1 LIARLAQ
8 FAIRRPVLV
17 LVSWALAVSV
27 LAVVGRGVEQKLV
40 PTTLSVPGTESYRWK
55 ELMDGHLGE
64 PAAVLLRGPH
74 HEVERQGSRLA
85 GALLRRPHTS
95 ALSPWSG
102 GREAKR
108 LRPSRGE
115 AVIVLNLE
123 IPEGENENTIV
134 PPLERFIDRRIDPPV
149 ETHLSGLFGRDLN
162 EASVD
167 AVHKG
172 ELIAFPALVI
182 VLLLVFRTP
191 IAAAIPL
198 VIALGT
204 VASGFGVIAI
214 ITRWQDLDA
223 LTLSLASMIGLAL
236 GVDYSLLLVSRFREA
251 LAQGHLPRQAA
262 SIAANTAGR
271 TAAFAGG
278 VLVSITLVTC
288 LASPGRL
295 LFSPAVGAI
304 VVALL
309 SMVGAVLV
317 TPSAVCLLGA
327 RINKFQIGGRRGRQ
341 GEETIGRFVRTVN
354 RRPLLAAGMVLAGL
368 LLLVAPVLALD
379 TIPPDP
385 RQLPEGS
392 KGLEDYNRV
401 REAGFGPQ
409 VEVALRTPEGA
420 LTDPEHLREIER
432 FERRLREMPF
442 VKFVTGPGAIA
453 KRARELHDAPKEI
466 RRAKRQLRGHESDL
480 TRLASG
486 VQRATAGVGRLRDGL
501 GRAAGGARTLEAHTR
516 LAGAGTASLNAGAA
530 RAADGARGLGDGN
543 ARAAGGARQLTGGAA
558 RAGRVAGRIAAG
570 GKRLSDGLNDRLA
583 PGAAKLARELRKGQG
598 QLEALS
604 VPTQTATQV
613 VKNVFRAVRRFGVE
627 RSGSSM
633 RRGHDCSKE
642 RTAGCWWADQ
652 RLLEALEQIEAHVL
666 QELETALAA
675 IGGIPLA
682 QYASELG
689 RAADGADRL
698 EQAARDAGE
707 GADRLSDGTGQ
718 LAAGLTRLA
727 RGNARLEAGLA
738 RLAEGAPQLARALG
752 RLRIGTGQLR
762 SGLSRIRAGQARL
775 ASGLDSGARR
785 SESLKSRLAGG
796 AGEVGL
802 VRSQLASGAGSESLR
817 GLARLERQSP
827 GLFRSGY
834 LTVAAIDGM
843 PRRQRETTASVL
855 DTDNGGDV
863 GRVVIVPNIPTSDP
877 RTAAL
882 VDDVREIARDFG
894 ERDGLD
900 IAVGGVA
907 AQLVDYDRVTSARIP
922 LLVIAISLVTYL
934 GLVSIL
940 RSLLLPL
947 VAVALNLLTVAAA
960 FGVLTV
966 LFVGADPPLGGAGA
980 LDVIT
985 VAAIFAIAFALS
997 IDYQVFL
1004 LTRMREEFVRT
1015 HSNEAAINFGV
1026 NRTGGVVTGAA
1037 VIMIAVFL
1045 AFAMSDFVV
1054 VRQFGVGLTVAVL
1067 LDATIVRLV
1076 LLPAAMRLLGVRIW
1090 WMPGWLG
1097 ARLPSIDAKADL
1109 DAEGVRV
1116 AA

>member
-1 LIARLAQ
+1 LISRLAQ

-27 LAVVGRGVEQKLV
+27 LAAVGRGVEQKLV

-55 ELMDGHLGE
+55 ELMEGHLGE
-64 PAAVLLRGPH
+64 PAAVLLRGPPR
-74 HEVERQGSRLA
+74 EIDRQGPRLA
-85 GALLRRPHTS
+85 RALLQRQHTR

-102 GREAKR
+102 VSEAKR
-108 LRPSRGE
+108 LRPSPDK

-123 IPEGENENTIV
+123 IPEGENPNTIV
-134 PPLERFIDRRIDPPV
+134 PPLERFIDGRIDAPV
-149 ETHLSGLFGRDLN
+149 KTHLSGLFGRDLN
-162 EASVD
+162 KASVD
-167 AVHKG
+167 AVHQG
-172 ELIAFPALVI
+172 ELIAFPVLVI

-214 ITRWQDLDA
+214 ITELQDLDA

-251 LAQGHLPRQAA
+251 LAQGHLPHQAA

-271 TAAFAGG
+271 TAVFAGW

-288 LASPGRL
+288 LASPGTL
-295 LFSPAVGAI
+295 LLSPSIGAI
-304 VVALL
+304 VVTLL

-317 TPSAVCLLGA
+317 TPSAVRLLGP
-327 RINKFQIGGRRGRQ
+327 RINKCQIGGRRGNGN
-341 GEETIGRFVRTVN
+341 GEETIARVVRRVS
-354 RRPLLAAGMVLAGL
+354 RRPLLAAGTVLAGL
-368 LLLVAPVLALD
+368 LLLVGPVLAVD

-392 KGLEDYNRV
+392 RGLEDFNRV

-409 VEVALRTPEGA
+409 VEVALRTPKGA
-420 LTDPEHLREIER
+420 LTDPEHLGEIER
-432 FERRLREMPF
+432 FERRLRDMPF

-453 KRARELHDAPKEI
+453 RRARELHDAPREI
-466 RRAKRQLRGHESDL
+466 RRAKRQLRAHESGL

-486 VQRATAGVGRLRDGL
+486 VQRATAGVGRLQDGL
-501 GRAAGGARTLEAHTR
+501 GRAASGARRLEAHTR
-516 LAGAGTASLNAGAA
+516 LAGAGTARLDAGAG
-530 RAADGARGLGDGN
+530 RAADGARGVEDGN
-543 ARAAGGARQLTGGAA
+543 ARAAGGARRLTSGAA
-558 RAGRVAGRIAAG
+558 RAGGLAGRIAAG
-570 GKRLSDGLNDRLA
+570 GRRLSDGLNDRLA
-583 PGAAKLARELRKGQG
+583 PGAAKLARELRKGQV

-604 VPTQTATQV
+604 LPTKTATRV
-613 VKNVFRAVRRFGVE
+613 VKNVFRAVRRFGIE

-633 RRGHDCSKE
+633 RQHACSKA
-642 RTAGCWWADQ
+642 RTAGCWWADP
-652 RLLEALEQIEAHVL
+652 RFLEALEQVEAHVL
-666 QELETALAA
+666 RELETALAA
-675 IGGIPLA
+675 IGGIPLER
-682 QYASELG
+682 YASELG

-698 EQAARDAGE
+698 EQAARHAGE

-727 RGNARLEAGLA
+727 RGNARLETGLGQ
-738 RLAEGAPQLARALG
+738 LAERAPQLARALG
-752 RLRIGTGQLR
+752 RLRTGTGRLQ
-762 SGLSRIRAGQARL
+762 SGLGRIRAAQGRL
-775 ASGLDSGARR
+775 AGGLDSGARR
-785 SESLKSRLAGG
+785 SQSLEGRLSGG

-802 VRSQLASGAGSESLR
+802 VRDQLASAAGSEPLR
-817 GLARLERQSP
+817 GLARLESQSP

-855 DTDNGGDV
+855 DTDSGGDV
-863 GRVVIVPNIPTSDP
+863 GRVVIVPDIPTSDP

-882 VDDVREIARDFG
+882 VDDVRGIARDFG
-894 ERDGLD
+894 EREGLD

-947 VAVALNLLTVAAA
+947 VAVALNLLTVGAA

-1015 HSNEAAINFGV
+1015 GSTEAAINFGV
-1026 NRTGGVVTGAA
+1026 DRTGGVVTGAA
-1037 VIMIAVFL
+1037 VIMISVFL

-1054 VRQFGVGLTVAVL
+1054 IRQFGVGLTVAVL

-1076 LLPAAMRLLGVRIW
+1076 LLPAVMRLFGFRIW
-1090 WMPGWLG
+1090 WMPRWLG
-1097 ARLPSIDAKADL
+1097 SRLPAL
-1109 DAEGVRV
+1109 DAD
-1116 AA
+1116 AARG

>member
-1 LIARLAQ
+1 
-8 FAIRRPVLV
+8 
-17 LVSWALAVSV
+17 
-27 LAVVGRGVEQKLV
+27 
-40 PTTLSVPGTESYRWK
+40 
-55 ELMDGHLGE
+55 
-64 PAAVLLRGPH
+64 
-74 HEVERQGSRLA
+74 
-85 GALLRRPHTS
+85 
-95 ALSPWSG
+95 
-102 GREAKR
+102 
-108 LRPSRGE
+108 
-115 AVIVLNLE
+115 VIVLNLE
-123 IPEGENENTIV
+123 IPEGEDQNSIV
-134 PPLERFIDRRIDPPV
+134 PPLERFIDGHIDPPV

-172 ELIAFPALVI
+172 ELIAFPVLVI
-182 VLLLVFRTP
+182 VLLFVFRTP

-198 VIALGT
+198 VIAVGT

-214 ITRWQDLDA
+214 ITELQDLDA

-251 LAQGHLPRQAA
+251 LAQRHLPPEAA
-262 SIAANTAGR
+262 SIAASTAGR
-271 TAAFAGG
+271 TAVFAGG

-288 LASPGRL
+288 LASPGTL
-295 LFSPAVGAI
+295 LVSPAVGAI
-304 VVALL
+304 VVTLL

-317 TPSAVCLLGA
+317 TPSAVCLLGC
-327 RINKFQIGGRRGRQ
+327 RIDKCQIGRRRRRGD
-341 GEETIGRFVRTVN
+341 GEETIARVVRRVS
-354 RRPLLAAGMVLAGL
+354 RRPLLAAGTVLAGL
-368 LLLVAPVLALD
+368 LLLASPVLALD

-392 KGLEDYNRV
+392 RGLEDYNRV

-420 LTDPEHLREIER
+420 LTDPDHLREIKR
-432 FERRLREMPF
+432 FERRLREMPY

-453 KRARELHDAPKEI
+453 RRARELHDAPKKI
-466 RRAKRQLRGHESDL
+466 RRAKRQLRERKSDL

-501 GRAAGGARTLEAHTR
+501 GRAADGLGRAASGARRLETHTR
-516 LAGAGTASLNAGAA
+516 LAGAGTARLDAGAA
-530 RAADGARGLGDGN
+530 RAADGALGLGDGN
-543 ARAAGGARQLTGGAA
+543 ARAAGGARQLTSGAA
-558 RAGRVAGRIAAG
+558 RAERVAGRIMAG
-570 GKRLSDGLNDRLA
+570 GKRLSDGLNNRLA

-604 VPTQTATQV
+604 PPGQTATRV
-613 VKNVFRAVRRFGVE
+613 VKNVFRAIRRFGVE
-627 RSGSSM
+627 KSGSSM
-633 RRGHDCSKE
+633 RRWHACSKA
-642 RTAGCWWADQ
+642 RTAGCWRADP
-652 RLLEALEQIEAHVL
+652 RFLEVLEQVEAHVL
-666 QELETALAA
+666 RELEKALAA
-675 IGGIPLA
+675 IGGIPIA

-689 RAADGADRL
+689 RAADGAERL

-727 RGNARLEAGLA
+727 RGNARLEAGLG
-738 RLAEGAPQLARALG
+738 RLVEGAPQLARALG
-752 RLRIGTGQLR
+752 RLRTGTGQLQ
-762 SGLSRIRAGQARL
+762 SGLSRIRAAQGSL
-775 ASGLDSGARR
+775 AGGLDSGARR
-785 SESLKSRLAGG
+785 SESLEGRLASG

-802 VRSQLASGAGSESLR
+802 VRNQLASGAGSEPLR

-843 PRRQRETTASVL
+843 PRRQRETTESVL
-855 DTDNGGDV
+855 DTDSGGDV
-863 GRVVIVPNIPTSDP
+863 GRVVIVPSIPTSDP

-894 ERDGLD
+894 EREGLD

-1004 LTRMREEFVRT
+1004 LTRMREAFVRT
-1015 HSNEAAINFGV
+1015 GSSEAAINFGV
-1026 NRTGGVVTGAA
+1026 DRTGGVVTGAA
-1037 VIMIAVFL
+1037 VIMITVFL

-1067 LDATIVRLV
+1067 LDATIVRLA
-1076 LLPAAMRLLGVRIW
+1076 LLPAVMRLFGFRIW
-1090 WMPGWLG
+1090 WMPSWLG
-1097 ARLPSIDAKADL
+1097 ARLPTVDVDAAR
-1109 DAEGVRV
+1109 G
-1116 AA
+1116 

>member
-1 LIARLAQ
+1 MITRLAG

-17 LVSWALAVSV
+17 LVCWALAVAV
-27 LAVVGRGVEQKLV
+27 LAAVGRGVEQKLV

-55 ELMDGHLGE
+55 QLMEGHLGE
-64 PAAVLLRGPH
+64 PAAVLLRGPPN
-74 HEVERQGSRLA
+74 EIDRQGPRLA
-85 GALLRRPHTS
+85 RALLRRQHTR

-102 GREAKR
+102 GSEAKR
-108 LRPSRGE
+108 LRPSPDE

-123 IPEGENENTIV
+123 IPEGENQNTIV
-134 PPLERFIDRRIDPPV
+134 PPLERFVDGRIDPPV

-162 EASVD
+162 KASVD

-172 ELIAFPALVI
+172 ELIALPVLVI
-182 VLLLVFRTP
+182 VLLFVFRTP

-204 VASGFGVIAI
+204 VASGFGVIAL
-214 ITRWQDLDA
+214 ITKVQDLDA

-251 LAQGHLPRQAA
+251 LAQGHPPREAA
-262 SIAANTAGR
+262 QIAANTAGR
-271 TAAFAGG
+271 TATFAGW

-288 LASPGRL
+288 LASPGTL
-295 LFSPAVGAI
+295 LFSPSIGAI
-304 VVALL
+304 VVTLL

-317 TPSAVCLLGA
+317 TPSAVCLLGT
-327 RINKFQIGGRRGRQ
+327 RINSWQIGGRREREKAEG
-341 GEETIGRFVRTVN
+341 TIGRVVRRAS
-354 RRPLLAAGMVLAGL
+354 RRPLLAAGTVLAGL
-368 LLLVAPVLALD
+368 LLLASPVLALD

-392 KGLEDYNRV
+392 SGLEDYNRV

-409 VEVALRTPEGA
+409 VEVALQTPQGA
-420 LTDPEHLREIER
+420 LTDPEHLRAIER

-453 KRARELHDAPKEI
+453 RRARELHDAPTEI
-466 RRAKRQLRGHESDL
+466 RRARRQLRVHESDL

-486 VQRATAGVGRLRDGL
+486 VQRATTGVGRLRDGL

-516 LAGAGTASLNAGAA
+516 LAGVGTARLDAGAA
-530 RAADGARGLGDGN
+530 RAADGALALGAGN
-543 ARAAGGARQLTGGAA
+543 ERTAGGARQLTSGAA

-570 GKRLSDGLNDRLA
+570 GRRLSDGLNDRFA

-604 VPTQTATQV
+604 LPTQTATRV

-633 RRGHDCSKE
+633 RPWQACSKAT
-642 RTAGCWWADQ
+642 TAGCLWADP
-652 RLLEALEQIEAHVL
+652 RFLKGLEQVEAHVL

-675 IGGIPLA
+675 IGGIPVA

-689 RAADGADRL
+689 RAADGAERL

-718 LAAGLTRLA
+718 LAAGLTTLA
-727 RGNARLEAGLA
+727 RGNARLEAGLG

-752 RLRIGTGQLR
+752 TLRTGTGRLR
-762 SGLSRIRAGQARL
+762 SGLSRIRAAQGRL
-775 ASGLDSGARR
+775 AGGLDSGAQR
-785 SESLKSRLAGG
+785 SESLEGRLAGG

-802 VRSQLASGAGSESLR
+802 VRNQLASGAGSEPLR
-817 GLARLERQSP
+817 GLTRLERQSP

-855 DTDNGGDV
+855 DTDSGGDV
-863 GRVVIVPNIPTSDP
+863 GRVVIVPDIPTSDP

-894 ERDGLD
+894 EREGLD

-940 RSLLLPL
+940 RALLLPL

-966 LFVGADPPLGGAGA
+966 LFVGADPLLGGAGA

-1015 HSNEAAINFGV
+1015 GSSEAAINFGV
-1026 NRTGGVVTGAA
+1026 DRTGGVVTGAA
-1037 VIMIAVFL
+1037 VIMISVFL

-1076 LLPAAMRLLGVRIW
+1076 LLPAAMRLFGFRIW
-1090 WMPGWLG
+1090 WMPSWLG
-1097 ARLPSIDAKADL
+1097 ARLPTL
-1109 DAEGVRV
+1109 DAD
-1116 AA
+1116 AARG

>member
-1 LIARLAQ
+1 LITRLAR

-17 LVSWALAVSV
+17 LVSWALAVSL
-27 LAVVGRGVEQKLV
+27 LAAVGRGVEQKLV

-55 ELMDGHLGE
+55 QLMEGHLGE
-64 PAAVLLRGPH
+64 PAAVLLRGPPD
-74 HEVERQGSRLA
+74 ELDRQGSRLA
-85 GALLRRPHTS
+85 RALLRRPHTR

-102 GREAKR
+102 VSEAKR
-108 LRPSRGE
+108 LRPSPDK

-123 IPEGENENTIV
+123 IPEGENQNTIV
-134 PPLERFIDRRIDPPV
+134 PPLERFLDRRIDAPV

-172 ELIAFPALVI
+172 ELIAFPVLVI

-191 IAAAIPL
+191 VAAAIPL

-214 ITRWQDLDA
+214 ITEFQDLDA

-262 SIAANTAGR
+262 QVAANTAGR
-271 TAAFAGG
+271 TATFAGG

-288 LASPGRL
+288 LASPGNL
-295 LFSPAVGAI
+295 LLSPSIGAI
-304 VVALL
+304 VVTLL

-317 TPSAVCLLGA
+317 TPSAVCLLGT
-327 RINKFQIGGRRGRQ
+327 RINKCQIGGRRANENGKS
-341 GEETIGRFVRTVN
+341 TIPRVVRTAS
-354 RRPLLAAGMVLAGL
+354 RRPLLAVGTVLAGL
-368 LLLVAPVLALD
+368 LLLLAPVLALD

-392 KGLEDYNRV
+392 RGLEDYNRV

-409 VEVALRTPEGA
+409 VEVGLRTPEGA

-432 FERRLREMPF
+432 FERRLREMPL

-453 KRARELHDAPKEI
+453 ERARELHDTPEEI
-466 RRAKRQLRGHESDL
+466 RRAKRQLRAHESDL

-501 GRAAGGARTLEAHTR
+501 GRVAGGARTLEAHTR
-516 LAGAGTASLNAGAA
+516 LAGAGTARLDAGAA
-530 RAADGARGLGDGN
+530 RAADGARGLGDGS
-543 ARAAGGARQLTGGAA
+543 ARAAGGAHQLTSGAA

-570 GKRLSDGLNDRLA
+570 GRRLSDGLNDRLA
-583 PGAAKLARELRKGQG
+583 PGAAKLARELHEGQE

-604 VPTQTATQV
+604 LPTQTATRV

-627 RSGSSM
+627 RPGSSM
-633 RRGHDCSKE
+633 RRGHACSNKRTVDCL
-642 RTAGCWWADQ
+642 WADP
-652 RLLEALEQIEAHVL
+652 RVREALEQVEAHVL
-666 QELETALAA
+666 QELETALADL
-675 IGGIPLA
+675 GRIPLA
-682 QYASELG
+682 RYASQLG

-698 EQAARDAGE
+698 EQAARAAGD
-707 GADRLSDGTGQ
+707 GADRLSDGTGE

-727 RGNARLEAGLA
+727 RGNARLEAGLG
-738 RLAEGAPQLARALG
+738 RLVESAPQLAHALG
-752 RLRIGTGQLR
+752 RLSVGSGRLQ
-762 SGLSRIRAGQARL
+762 SGLSRIRAAQGRL

-785 SESLKSRLAGG
+785 SESLQGRLAGG

-802 VRSQLASGAGSESLR
+802 VRDQLASGPGSEPLR

-863 GRVVIVPNIPTSDP
+863 GRVVIVPDIPTSDP

-882 VDDVREIARDFG
+882 VDDVREIARGFG
-894 ERDGLD
+894 ERQGLD
-900 IAVGGVA
+900 VAVGGVA

-922 LLVIAISLVTYL
+922 LLVIAISLVTFL

-1015 HSNEAAINFGV
+1015 GSSEAAINFGV
-1026 NRTGGVVTGAA
+1026 DRTGGVVTGAA
-1037 VIMIAVFL
+1037 VIMISVFL

-1067 LDATIVRLV
+1067 LDATIVRLA
-1076 LLPAAMRLLGVRIW
+1076 LLPALMRLFGFRIW
-1090 WMPGWLG
+1090 WMPRWLG
-1097 ARLPSIDAKADL
+1097 ARLPSL
-1109 DAEGVRV
+1109 DAD
-1116 AA
+1116 AARG

>member
-1 LIARLAQ
+1 LITRLAR

-27 LAVVGRGVEQKLV
+27 LAAFGRGVEQKLV

-55 ELMDGHLGE
+55 QLMEGHLGE
-64 PAAVLLRGPH
+64 PAAVLLRGPPN
-74 HEVERQGSRLA
+74 ELDRQGPRLA
-85 GALLRRPHTS
+85 RALLRRQHTR

-102 GREAKR
+102 VSEAKR
-108 LRPSRGE
+108 LRPSPDK
-115 AVIVLNLE
+115 AVIVLSLE
-123 IPEGENENTIV
+123 IPEGENQNTIV
-134 PPLERFIDRRIDPPV
+134 PPLERFVDRRIDAPV
-149 ETHLSGLFGRDLN
+149 KTHLSGLFGRDLN
-162 EASVD
+162 KASVD

-172 ELIAFPALVI
+172 ELIALPVLVL

-214 ITRWQDLDA
+214 ITELQDLDA

-262 SIAANTAGR
+262 QLAANTAGR
-271 TAAFAGG
+271 TATFAGG

-288 LASPGRL
+288 LASPGTL
-295 LFSPAVGAI
+295 LLSPSIGAI
-304 VVALL
+304 VVTLL

-317 TPSAVCLLGA
+317 TPSAVCLLGT
-327 RINKFQIGGRRGRQ
+327 RINKCQIGGRRGNAN
-341 GEETIGRFVRTVN
+341 GEETITRVVRTVS
-354 RRPLLAAGMVLAGL
+354 RRPLLAVGTVMAGL

-392 KGLEDYNRV
+392 RGLEDYNRV

-409 VEVALRTPEGA
+409 VEVGLRTAEGA

-432 FERRLREMPF
+432 FERRLREMPL
-442 VKFVTGPGAIA
+442 VKFVAGPGAIA
-453 KRARELHDAPKEI
+453 ERARELHNAPKEI
-466 RRAKRQLRGHESDL
+466 RRAKRQLRAHESNL

-486 VQRATAGVGRLRDGL
+486 VQRATTGVGRLRDGL

-516 LAGAGTASLNAGAA
+516 LAGVGTARLDAGAA
-530 RAADGARGLGDGN
+530 RAADGARGLGDGS
-543 ARAAGGARQLTGGAA
+543 ARAAGGARQLTSGAA

-570 GKRLSDGLNDRLA
+570 GRRLSDGLNNRLA
-583 PGAAKLARELRKGQG
+583 PGAAKLARELHKGQE
-598 QLEALS
+598 QLEALG
-604 VPTQTATQV
+604 VPTQTATRV

-627 RSGSSM
+627 RPGSSM
-633 RRGHDCSKE
+633 G
-642 RTAGCWWADQ
+642 GQWADP
-652 RLLEALEQIEAHVL
+652 RFLEALEQIEAHVL
-666 QELETALAA
+666 NKLETALGA

-682 QYASELG
+682 QYASELE

-698 EQAARDAGE
+698 EQAARDAGV

-727 RGNARLEAGLA
+727 RGNARLEAGLE
-738 RLAEGAPQLARALG
+738 RLAEGTPQLARALG
-752 RLRIGTGQLR
+752 RLRIGTGQLQ
-762 SGLSRIRAGQARL
+762 SGLSRIRAAQGRL

-785 SESLKSRLAGG
+785 SESLQGRLAGG

-802 VRSQLASGAGSESLR
+802 VRNQLASGAASEPLR

-855 DTDNGGDV
+855 DTDSGGDV
-863 GRVVIVPNIPTSDP
+863 GRVVIVPDIPTSDP

-894 ERDGLD
+894 EREGLD
-900 IAVGGVA
+900 VAVGGVA

-940 RSLLLPL
+940 RALLLPL

-1015 HSNEAAINFGV
+1015 GSTEAAINFGV
-1026 NRTGGVVTGAA
+1026 DRTGGVVTGAA
-1037 VIMIAVFL
+1037 VIMISVFL

-1076 LLPAAMRLLGVRIW
+1076 LLPAMMRLFGFRMW
-1090 WMPGWLG
+1090 WMPRWLG
-1097 ARLPSIDAKADL
+1097 ARLPTL
-1109 DAEGVRV
+1109 DAD
-1116 AA
+1116 AARG

>member
-1 LIARLAQ
+1 LISRLAR

-27 LAVVGRGVEQKLV
+27 LAAVGWGVEQKLV

-55 ELMDGHLGE
+55 QLMEGHLGE
-64 PAAVLLRGPH
+64 PAAVLLRGPPD
-74 HEVERQGSRLA
+74 EVDRQGSRLA
-85 GALLRRPHTS
+85 RALLRRHHTR

-102 GREAKR
+102 VSEAKR
-108 LRPSRGE
+108 LRPSPDK
-115 AVIVLNLE
+115 AVIVLSLE
-123 IPEGENENTIV
+123 IPEGENQNTIV
-134 PPLERFIDRRIDPPV
+134 PPLERFVDRRIDAPV

-162 EASVD
+162 KASVD

-172 ELIAFPALVI
+172 ELIAFPVLVI

-214 ITRWQDLDA
+214 ITELQDLDA

-262 SIAANTAGR
+262 QVAANTAGR
-271 TAAFAGG
+271 TATFAGG

-288 LASPGRL
+288 LASPGTL
-295 LFSPAVGAI
+295 LLSPSIGAI
-304 VVALL
+304 VVTLL

-317 TPSAVCLLGA
+317 TPSAVCLLGT
-327 RINKFQIGGRRGRQ
+327 RINKWQIGGRRGNEN
-341 GEETIGRFVRTVN
+341 GEEAITRVVRTVS
-354 RRPLLAAGMVLAGL
+354 RRPLLAVGTVLAGL

-392 KGLEDYNRV
+392 RGLEDYNRV

-409 VEVALRTPEGA
+409 VEVGLRTAEGA
-420 LTDPEHLREIER
+420 LADPEHLRQIER
-432 FERRLREMPF
+432 FERRLREMPL
-442 VKFVTGPGAIA
+442 VKFVAGPGAIA
-453 KRARELHDAPKEI
+453 ERARELHDAPNEI
-466 RRAKRQLRGHESDL
+466 RRAKRRLRAHEGNL

-516 LAGAGTASLNAGAA
+516 LAGAGAARLDGGAA
-530 RAADGARGLGDGN
+530 RAADGALGLRDGS
-543 ARAAGGARQLTGGAA
+543 ARAADGARQLTSGAA
-558 RAGRVAGRIAAG
+558 GAGRVAGRIAAG
-570 GKRLSDGLNDRLA
+570 GRRLSDGLNNRLA
-583 PGAAKLARELRKGQG
+583 PGAAKLARELHKGQE

-604 VPTQTATQV
+604 VPSQTAKRV
-613 VKNVFRAVRRFGVE
+613 VKNVFRALRRLGVE
-627 RSGSSM
+627 RSGS
-633 RRGHDCSKE
+633 
-642 RTAGCWWADQ
+642 ADP
-652 RLLEALEQIEAHVL
+652 RFLKALEQIEAHVL
-666 QELETALAA
+666 QELETALGA
-675 IGGIPLA
+675 IGGIALTN
-682 QYASELG
+682 YASELG

-718 LAAGLTRLA
+718 LAAGLTKLA
-727 RGNARLEAGLA
+727 RGNARLEAGLG

-752 RLRIGTGQLR
+752 RLRTGTGRLK
-762 SGLSRIRAGQARL
+762 SGLSRIRAAQGRL
-775 ASGLDSGARR
+775 ASGLDSGARQ
-785 SESLKSRLAGG
+785 SESLQGRLAGG
-796 AGEVGL
+796 AGEVGR
-802 VRSQLASGAGSESLR
+802 VRDHLASGAGSEPLR

-863 GRVVIVPNIPTSDP
+863 GRVVIVPDIPTSDP

-894 ERDGLD
+894 EREGLHV
-900 IAVGGVA
+900 AVGGVA

-947 VAVALNLLTVAAA
+947 VAVALNLFTVAAA

-966 LFVGADPPLGGAGA
+966 LFVGANPPLGGAGA

-1015 HSNEAAINFGV
+1015 GSTEAAINFGV
-1026 NRTGGVVTGAA
+1026 DRTGGVVTGAA
-1037 VIMIAVFL
+1037 VIMISVFL

-1067 LDATIVRLV
+1067 LDATVVRLV
-1076 LLPAAMRLLGVRIW
+1076 LLPAVMRLFGFRIW
-1090 WMPGWLG
+1090 WMPRWLG
-1097 ARLPSIDAKADL
+1097 AWPP
-1109 DAEGVRV
+1109 RV
-1116 AA
+1116 SSP

>member
-1 LIARLAQ
+1 LISRLAQ

-27 LAVVGRGVEQKLV
+27 LAAVGRGVEQKLV

-55 ELMDGHLGE
+55 ELMEGHLGE
-64 PAAVLLRGPH
+64 PAAVLLRGPPR
-74 HEVERQGSRLA
+74 EIDRQGSRLA
-85 GALLRRPHTS
+85 RALLRRQHTR

-102 GREAKR
+102 VSEAKR
-108 LRPSRGE
+108 LRPSPDK

-123 IPEGENENTIV
+123 IPEGENPNTIV
-134 PPLERFIDRRIDPPV
+134 PPLERFIDGRIDPPV
-149 ETHLSGLFGRDLN
+149 KTHLSGLFGRDLN

-167 AVHKG
+167 AVHQG
-172 ELIAFPALVI
+172 ELIAFPVLVI

-204 VASGFGVIAI
+204 VASGFGIIAI
-214 ITRWQDLDA
+214 ITELQDLDA

-251 LAQGHLPRQAA
+251 LAQGHLPHQAA

-271 TAAFAGG
+271 TAIFAGW

-288 LASPGRL
+288 LASPGTL
-295 LFSPAVGAI
+295 LLSPSIGAI
-304 VVALL
+304 VVTLL

-317 TPSAVCLLGA
+317 TPSAVRLLGP
-327 RINKFQIGGRRGRQ
+327 RINKCQIGGRRGNEN
-341 GEETIGRFVRTVN
+341 GEETIARVVRRVSP
-354 RRPLLAAGMVLAGL
+354 RPLLAAGTVLAGL
-368 LLLVAPVLALD
+368 LLLVAPVLAVD

-392 KGLEDYNRV
+392 RGLEDYNRV

-420 LTDPEHLREIER
+420 LTDPEHLGEIER

-453 KRARELHDAPKEI
+453 RRARELHHAPREI
-466 RRAKRQLRGHESDL
+466 RRAKRQLRAHESGL

-486 VQRATAGVGRLRDGL
+486 VQRATAGAGRLRDGL
-501 GRAAGGARTLEAHTR
+501 GRAASGARRLAAHTR
-516 LAGAGTASLNAGAA
+516 LAGAGTARLDAGAA

-543 ARAAGGARQLTGGAA
+543 ARAAGGARQLTSGAA
-558 RAGRVAGRIAAG
+558 RAGKVAGRIAAG
-570 GKRLSDGLNDRLA
+570 GRRLSDGLNYRLA

-604 VPTQTATQV
+604 LPTQTGTRV
-613 VKNVFRAVRRFGVE
+613 VKNVFRVIRRFGIE
-627 RSGSSM
+627 KSGSSM
-633 RRGHDCSKE
+633 RRWHACSKA
-642 RTAGCWWADQ
+642 RTAGCWWEDP
-652 RLLEALEQIEAHVL
+652 RFLEALEQIEAHVL
-666 QELETALAA
+666 RELETALAA
-675 IGGIPLA
+675 IGGIPLER
-682 QYASELG
+682 YASELG
-689 RAADGADRL
+689 RAADGAGRL

-727 RGNARLEAGLA
+727 RGNARLETGLGQ
-738 RLAEGAPQLARALG
+738 LAERAPQLARALG
-752 RLRIGTGQLR
+752 RLRTGTGQLQ
-762 SGLSRIRAGQARL
+762 SGLTRIRAAQGSL

-785 SESLKSRLAGG
+785 SESLKSRLSGG
-796 AGEVGL
+796 AGKVGL
-802 VRSQLASGAGSESLR
+802 ARSRLASAAGSEPLR
-817 GLARLERQSP
+817 GLARLESQSP

-855 DTDNGGDV
+855 NTDSGGDV
-863 GRVVIVPNIPTSDP
+863 GRVVIVPDIPTSDP

-894 ERDGLD
+894 EGEGLD

-947 VAVALNLLTVAAA
+947 VAVALNLFTVGAA

-1015 HSNEAAINFGV
+1015 GSTEAAINFGV
-1026 NRTGGVVTGAA
+1026 DRTGGVVTGAA
-1037 VIMIAVFL
+1037 VIMISVFL

-1076 LLPAAMRLLGVRIW
+1076 LLPAVMRLFGSRIW

-1097 ARLPSIDAKADL
+1097 ARLPTVDA
-1109 DAEGVRV
+1109 DAARG
-1116 AA
+1116 